1 MTKRREKEKKQKV
14 KKNKILIIGLPFM
27 AILLGLLIY
36 QYGYL
41 RIQSSIASIK
51 DEQAIKTKTLEKY
64 IALIAGKPELEKKL
78 VSLKETRKA
87 DDSKLIIGQTPSLSA
102 AQLQEIVKGIITG
115 RGGTI
120 SSERVGK
127 PEDLG
132 KFKVITV
139 SIDAVIPDPRA
150 LSDILYSIETRTP
163 YLVVKELD
171 ARIRN
176 YQAPKELIVKL
187 DISAITAG
195 R

>member
-1 MTKRREKEKKQKV
+1 MG
-14 KKNKILIIGLPFM
+14 KNKTFIITIPLM
-27 AILLGLLIY
+27 AILLGLVMY
-36 QYGYL
+36 QFIYL
-41 RIQSSIASIK
+41 RIRTDVALIKESQSV
-51 DEQAIKTKTLEKY
+51 KTKTLEKY
-64 IALIAGKPELEKKL
+64 ITLISEKPQLEKKL
-78 VSLKETRKA
+78 ASLKETRKA
-87 DDSKLIIGQTPSLSA
+87 DDSKLITGQTPSLSA
-102 AQLQEIVKGIITG
+102 AQLQDIVKDIITG

-132 KFKVITV
+132 KFKVISV
-139 SIDAVIPDPRA
+139 SVDAMIPDSRA

-163 YLVVKELD
+163 YLIVKELD

-176 YQAPKELIVKL
+176 YRDPRELMVKL

>member
-1 MTKRREKEKKQKV
+1 
-14 KKNKILIIGLPFM
+14 M

-64 IALIAGKPELEKKL
+64 ITLISEKPQLEKKL
-78 VSLKETRKA
+78 TSLKEMRKA
-87 DDSKLIIGQTPSLSA
+87 EDSKLITGQTPSLSA
-102 AQLQEIVKGIITG
+102 AQLQDIVKGIITG
-115 RGGTI
+115 RGGII
-120 SSERVGK
+120 SSERIGK

-132 KFKVITV
+132 KFKVISVTV
-139 SIDAVIPDPRA
+139 DATIPDSRA

-163 YLVVKELD
+163 YLIVKELD
-171 ARIRN
+171 ARVLN
-176 YQAPKELIVKL
+176 YRDPRELLVKL